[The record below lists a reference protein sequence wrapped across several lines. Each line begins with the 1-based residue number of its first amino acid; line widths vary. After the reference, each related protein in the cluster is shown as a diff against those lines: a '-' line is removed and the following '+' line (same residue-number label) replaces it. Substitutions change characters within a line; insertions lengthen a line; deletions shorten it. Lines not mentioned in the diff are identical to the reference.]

1 MARPADKPQVESVS
15 IEAEVISRSVS
26 EFIPVSNTSYKSVFA
41 AFVAILIFTSTIFG
55 LRLLTDRE
63 SESDLSNIIPEW
75 NFGFEYVD
83 SPEGHSDARVFYVVN
98 PLAGELYGN
107 SSWAVFGN
115 EHGGNCCEHYLAATK
130 EGWIL
135 NFGGEYPTWSEDR
148 GHTWQEYR
156 PTIFSQIGCLEP
168 KPTVPGQEGLGEGS
182 IVQATNGDLI
192 SMGWFPYPSSS
203 GADQF
208 YAFFYDAEDEEW
220 SWCFNR
226 TPEPFY
232 DRSWQVEV
240 VGPITGGFYGNGP
253 WASLVISNF
262 WHQVQNIGGQIS
274 TDGLNYDYFD
284 FPERDMELDVMVV
297 DLNFSELGPEW
308 DFTKPH
314 KEMRAFPVPSGGL
327 YFPNYFVNGDDAY
340 LDTNLE
346 WWRGETTEGHNLLSQ
361 YCAFDSSAALHCVK
375 LEGLA
380 LTHHL
385 SWDGGNNWQNQTY
398 NLSEFAADI
407 EEWEFHANGEH
418 DLFVLNVRYQSAE
431 GPDIDV
437 AWSVRGYS
445 ENMSPDSMTFLGL
458 GDLDSTSGAG
468 NDIRFDFASMGILPD
483 GGSFIAYHDSSDP
496 DPLFGVE
503 LYLPEEYAHH
513 TSNV

>member
-1 MARPADKPQVESVS
+1 MGQAAR
-15 IEAEVISRSVS
+15 RRM
-26 EFIPVSNTSYKSVFA
+26 FA
-41 AFVAILIFTSTIFG
+41 ALLMSTVMATAGCLSYLDGSQAKVSGASWDDQYYLIDPPWSYDDSRNFTVG
-55 LRLLTDRE
+55 D
-63 SESDLSNIIPEW
+63 P
-75 NFGFEYVD
+75 FEND
-83 SPEGHSDARVFYVVN
+83 TW
-98 PLAGELYGN
+98 GN

-115 EHGGNCCEHYLAATK
+115 ELGGICCEHFLAATK

-148 GHTWQEYR
+148 GHTWNEYL
-156 PTIFSQIGCLEP
+156 PTIFSQFGCLEP

-192 SMGWFPYPSSS
+192 SMGWFPYPSTS

-240 VGPITGGFYGNGP
+240 VGPINGGIYGSGP

-274 TDGLNYDYFD
+274 TDGLNYDYFG
-284 FPERDMELDVMVV
+284 FPDRDENLDVMEV
-297 DLNFSELGPEW
+297 DLKPENLGSEW

-327 YFPNYFVNGDDAY
+327 YFPDYFVDGRDAY
-340 LDTNLE
+340 LDTSLS
-346 WWRGETTEGHNLLSQ
+346 WWTGTTSNGSSLPSQ
-361 YCAFDSSAALHCVK
+361 YCAFDSSTALHCVSSSGVS
-375 LEGLA
+375 LV
-380 LTHHL
+380 HMI
-385 SWDGGNNWQNQTY
+385 SWDGGESWENNSY
-398 NLSEFAADI
+398 NLSNEATEI
-407 EEWEFHANGEH
+407 EEWEFHSSGIH

-431 GPDIDV
+431 GPDIDI
-437 AWSVRGYS
+437 AWHVRGFS
-445 ENMSPDSMTFLGL
+445 ESMLPDTRTFLGL
-458 GDLDSTSGAG
+458 GDLTLHLGPAMILDSTL
-468 NDIRFDFASMGILPD
+468 RVWASFPMVDLSLP
-483 GGSFIAYHDSSDP
+483 IMTPATLTP
-496 DPLFGVE
+496 
-503 LYLPEEYAHH
+503 YLAWSY
-513 TSNV
+513 